1 MPADLTLLV
10 PAFKAQVEI
19 LLVNCK
25 NRGIEMRA
33 SDTVRSP
40 FDQAKIWRQS
50 RTSEEIH
57 KKIVEL
63 QNNNAPFLAHC
74 LESVGPQKGD
84 PVTKAIPGLSWH
96 QWGEAVDCFWVV
108 NNKAV
113 WDLETVV
120 NGLNGFMVY
129 ANEAKKLGLD
139 AGLFWN
145 NFKDSPHVQLRK
157 ASSPAKIFSLQEIDQ
172 TMQQRF
178 G

>member
-10 PAFKAQVEI
+10 PAFKTQVET

-25 NRGIEMRA
+25 NKGIEMRPY
-33 SDTVRSP
+33 DTVRSP
-40 FDQAKIWRQS
+40 FEQAKLWRQS
-50 RTSEEIH
+50 RATEEIQ
-57 KKIVEL
+57 KKIAEL
-63 QNNNAPFLAHC
+63 RSNNALFLAHC

-84 PVTKAIPGLSWH
+84 PVTNAIPGLSWH

-113 WDLETVV
+113 WDLTTVV
-120 NGLNGFMVY
+120 NGLNGYMVY
-129 ANEAKKLGLD
+129 ANEAKNLGLD
-139 AGLFWN
+139 AGLFWSKL
-145 NFKDSPHVQLRK
+145 KDAPHIQLRK
-157 ASSPAKIFSLQEIDQ
+157 ASNPTKVFTLQEIDQ

>member
-19 LLVNCK
+19 LLMNCK
-25 NRGIEMRA
+25 NKGIEMRP

-40 FDQAKIWRQS
+40 FAQAKIWRQS
-50 RTSEEIH
+50 RTTEEIN
-57 KKIVEL
+57 KKISEL
-63 QNNNAPFLAHC
+63 KNNNAPFLAHC

-84 PVTKAIPGLSWH
+84 PVTNAIPGLSWH

-139 AGLFWN
+139 AGLFWS

-157 ASSPAKIFSLQEIDQ
+157 ASNPTKVFSLQEIDQ

>member
-10 PAFKAQVEI
+10 PEFRQKVET

-25 NRGIEMRA
+25 NRGIEMRP

-40 FDQAKIWRQS
+40 FEQAKIWRQS
-50 RTSEEIH
+50 RTSEEIR
-57 KKIVEL
+57 KKIAEL
-63 QNNNAPFLAHC
+63 RNNNAPFLAHC

-84 PVTKAIPGLSWH
+84 PVTNAIPGLSWH

-113 WDLETVV
+113 WDLTTVV
-120 NGLNGFMVY
+120 NGMNGFMVY
-129 ANEAKKLGLD
+129 ANEAKRLGLD
-139 AGLFWN
+139 AGLFWSSI
-145 NFKDSPHVQLRK
+145 KDSPHVQLRK
-157 ASSPAKIFSLQEIDQ
+157 ASNPAKIFSLEQIDE
-172 TMQQRF
+172 TMQERF